1 MSFDLRQGGFAGAF
15 VKTKGLSG
23 SKLTRLE
30 RVLDWGRLYRI
41 AEPAFNKATGRPPYP
56 VSIMIRLLLLQQ
68 WHGLSDPGL
77 EEAVDDRLSFR
88 RFAGI
93 PLDEQVPDHATIWRF
108 REALGQKGLSAKLF
122 EEVNRQLEAK
132 GLFVKQGTLVD
143 ATIMEAAVNPPPYRE
158 GEVSGLDPDASF
170 TRKNDET
177 YFGYKGHVG
186 VDEGSTLIRK
196 QMMTGA
202 DIHDSLVF
210 ADVIT
215 GDEDFVAADKAYGS
229 EENRAM
235 LEEAGIE
242 DRLMYKASRGHPLK
256 NWQAWFNK
264 AVSPI
269 RSAVERPFAHM
280 KTIMGHTRCRYLG
293 LRRNACAFDLQCAA
307 YNIRRA
313 SSLARAA

>member
-1 MSFDLRQGGFAGAF
+1 M
-15 VKTKGLSG
+15 
-23 SKLTRLE
+23 
-30 RVLDWGRLYRI
+30 
-41 AEPAFNKATGRPPYP
+41 
-56 VSIMIRLLLLQQ
+56 
-68 WHGLSDPGL
+68 
-77 EEAVDDRLSFR
+77 
-88 RFAGI
+88 
-93 PLDEQVPDHATIWRF
+93 
-108 REALGQKGLSAKLF
+108 
-122 EEVNRQLEAK
+122 
-132 GLFVKQGTLVD
+132 FVKQGTLVD
-143 ATIMEAAVNPPPYRE
+143 ATIMQAAVNPPPFKE
-158 GEVSGLDPDASF
+158 GEVSERDPDAGF

-186 VDEGSTLIRK
+186 VDPGSTLIRR

-202 DIHDSLVF
+202 DLHDSQVF
-210 ADVIT
+210 ADVIV

-229 EENRAM
+229 AENRSM

-242 DRLMYKASRGHPLK
+242 DLLMYKASRGHPLK
-256 NWQAWFNK
+256 NWQTWFNK

-313 SSLARAA
+313 SSLLAAA

>member
-1 MSFDLRQGGFAGAF
+1 MGFDLRQGGFAGAF

-23 SKLTRLE
+23 SKLARLE
-30 RVLDWGRLYRI
+30 EVLDWAGLYKI
-41 AEPAFNKATGRPPYP
+41 VEPAFSKATGRPPYP
-56 VSIMIRLLLLQQ
+56 VSIMVRLLLLQQ

-88 RFAGI
+88 RFAGL
-93 PLDEQVPDHATIWRF
+93 PLEQAVPDHATIWRF
-108 REALGQKGLSAKLF
+108 REALGHKGLARKLF

-143 ATIMEAAVNPPPYRE
+143 ATIMQAAVNPPPFKE
-158 GEVSGLDPDASF
+158 GEVSDLDPDAGF
-170 TRKNDET
+170 TKKNDET

-186 VDEGSTLIRK
+186 VDAGSTLIRK

-202 DIHDSLVF
+202 DLHDSLVF

-215 GDEDFVAADKAYGS
+215 GDEDYVAADKAYGS
-229 EENRAM
+229 AENRAM

-280 KTIMGHTRCRYLG
+280 KTIMGHTRCRYSRPAPQR
-293 LRRNACAFDLQCAA
+293 LRL
-307 YNIRRA
+307 
-313 SSLARAA
+313 